1 MTAERSTC
9 KECLWSSIC
18 PNKRQKGLCKECGGS
33 QICEHNRQRNKRKEC
48 LGSGICPHKCIKSR
62 CEVFMMLIQGPLE
75 CTSVFPEGTAGIPE
89 GTAGVPEGGGIL
101 DVIRYIVIL
110 ICCL

>member
-1 MTAERSTC
+1 
-9 KECLWSSIC
+9 
-18 PNKRQKGLCKECGGS
+18 
-33 QICEHNRQRNKRKEC
+33 
-48 LGSGICPHKCIKSR
+48 
-62 CEVFMMLIQGPLE
+62 MMLIQGPLE